1 VSEFRFAE
9 PQWAHALWGVLAFV
23 VLLFWFELRGAG
35 ALDQL
40 IGNALQRR
48 LVARPSSLR
57 RRLRIVLLGL
67 SAACLVFALMRP
79 QLGIRHVAAPRVGAE
94 IMIALDVSKSMLA
107 EDVAPNRLE
116 RAKAEIVD
124 LLAYLEGDQVGLIA
138 FAGRATVLA
147 PMTPDF
153 SFLRLVLEGAGPHSV
168 TRGGT
173 RLEEPVRKAVKGFG
187 PAQEASRV
195 ILLITDGGDQD
206 SFPLD
211 AAKDAAEA
219 GIVIIAIGFGDEL
232 GSEIYTTDPRTGARE
247 LLRDADGRA
256 VQSRLDGELL
266 RDLALATGGAYVPA
280 GTGVLDL
287 ESIYR
292 QHIEPRMV
300 GQLDPRGKTVRD
312 EGYQWAVLLGLVFL
326 VSSVAVSGGTAGLSA
341 ALALWMIAAAPP
353 PPAWAQ
359 SADEPVGREAVP
371 SIQDP
376 IADEEAAGEGR
387 PSESDLPAKPV
398 DPREIFNLGVSALDA
413 GNAEEAIREFERA
426 RREAADDGEL
436 RFRAAYDLGVASAML
451 ASTLES
457 DSPEEALRALYT
469 AADWFRDAIQQRPE
483 HEDSRVNLDV
493 VLRRALLLADQIA
506 QRNAKGVDAEL
517 QEIAERQ
524 RELVAALAALQTQI
538 SEASEASASELLRRE
553 FRARAIDQRALLS
566 DADRL
571 AGTIDAESQ
580 AIAGRSEEERT
591 PEDQMRAAQLEGV
604 LHYLHLARE
613 RMGQTRRQ
621 LRQRQGERAYRR
633 GSAALAELKRALD
646 QLRDPAAVIDALLRD
661 VAETATGT
669 AALASSRRELPGL
682 TEAVEAPAWLTAE
695 SLRDDQRYAAD
706 RAGELDQRLL
716 AGLEQGSATTPEQQA
731 LFDAVQNAEPLVA
744 ESTTSLSEAA
754 QALDA
759 DSPLDALPHQ
769 RAAITAL
776 VEAREWFLDLRG
788 LIELVYSDERRIEQ
802 VLGAEGDEAETAR
815 SEYLP
820 ALRELQKH
828 NLARAE
834 RLAGKLEAAAS
845 APPTPQP
852 DGSVPDEEVAAIQ
865 QQRFELAGQ
874 LLTLALARMD
884 DVEINLAE
892 SGAVKWS
899 KGHEA
904 SRSAVEHL
912 EALRR
917 LFFSI
922 IEELRDTAQQQL
934 DLADAT
940 RDAAALSAA
949 GSDDAAARIGPLAP
963 RQETLASRA
972 GSIADALAEQ
982 SNQTGG
988 VVDDEADSA
997 ETSRRLREAAEHV
1010 LLAQTEME
1018 GATQKLGADPPDLES
1033 TQQQQAASI
1042 AELEQ
1047 ALALLVPPE
1056 DRQPEGEPDSSKQ
1069 ENSEPEPSGGEE
1081 KREAEPEPQAAPA
1094 DPAQLLQA
1102 VRDREAQ
1109 RRRDREQRGTEGYD
1123 TVEKDW

>member
-1 VSEFRFAE
+1 MSEFRFAQPE
-9 PQWAHALWGVLAFV
+9 WLHAFWGVLAFV
-23 VLLFWFELRGAG
+23 ALLLWLELRGVG

-48 LVARPSSLR
+48 LVRRPSSFR
-57 RRLRIVLLGL
+57 RRMRIALLGL
-67 SAACLVFALMRP
+67 SAACLVLALMRP

-94 IMIALDVSKSMLA
+94 IMIAFDVSKSMLA

-124 LLAYLEGDQVGLIA
+124 LLSYLEGDQVGLIA

-173 RLEEPVRKAVKGFG
+173 RLEEPIRKAVRGFG
-187 PAQEASRV
+187 PAREASRV

-211 AAKDAAEA
+211 AAKAAAEA

-247 LLRDADGRA
+247 LLRDADGHA
-256 VQSRLDGELL
+256 VRSRLDGELL
-266 RDLALATGGAYVPA
+266 RDLALVTNGAYVPA

-292 QHIEPRMV
+292 QHIEPLML
-300 GQLDPRGKTVRD
+300 GKLDPRGKTVRD

-326 VSSVAVSGGTAGLSA
+326 VSSAALSGGAAGA
-341 ALALWMIAAAPP
+341 GAVVVLWMVLAVPP

-359 SADEPVGREAVP
+359 SADSPAGDDAARLNQA
-371 SIQDP
+371 P
-376 IADEEAAGEGR
+376 IADGESTGAERPAEA
-387 PSESDLPAKPV
+387 DLPKQPV
-398 DPREIFNLGVSALDA
+398 DPREIFNFGVSALEA
-413 GNAEEAIREFERA
+413 GDAEEAIRQFERA

-436 RFRAAYDLGVASAML
+436 RFRAAYDLGIASATL
-451 ASTLES
+451 ASDLEA

-469 AADWFRDAIQQRPE
+469 AADWFRDAIQQRRE

-493 VLRRALLLADQIA
+493 VLRRALLLADRLA
-506 QRNAKGVDAEL
+506 QQNAKGVDAEL
-517 QEIAERQ
+517 QEIAARQ
-524 RELVAALAALQTQI
+524 REMVAALANLQTQV
-538 SEASEASASELLRRE
+538 SEEPEMTASERLRRE
-553 FRARAIDQRALLS
+553 FRARATDQRALLS

-571 AGTIDAESQ
+571 AGAIDAESQ
-580 AIAGRSEEERT
+580 GIASRSEEERT

-604 LHYLHLARE
+604 LHYFHLARE

-661 VAETATGT
+661 VAETAAGT

-682 TEAVEAPAWLTAE
+682 AASVEIPAWLTAE
-695 SLRDDQRYAAD
+695 SLRDDQSYAAD
-706 RAGELDQRLL
+706 RAAELDQRLL
-716 AGLEQGSATTPEQQA
+716 AALESGSATNADQQA
-731 LFDAVQNAEPLVA
+731 LLDAVQNAEPLVA
-744 ESTTSLSEAA
+744 DAAASLAGAAEA
-754 QALDA
+754 LGS
-759 DSPLDALPHQ
+759 DSPEKALPHQ
-769 RAAITAL
+769 RDGLTAL
-776 VEAREWFLDLRG
+776 AEAREWFLDLRG
-788 LIELVYSDERRIEQ
+788 LIELAYSDERRIEQ
-802 VLGAEGDEAETAR
+802 VLAAEGDEAEAAR
-815 SEYLP
+815 REYLP
-820 ALRELQKH
+820 AIRELQNH
-828 NLARAE
+828 NIARAE
-834 RLAGKLEAAAS
+834 RLTGKLEAAAS
-845 APPTPQP
+845 SPPTPGP
-852 DGSVPDEEVAAIQ
+852 DGSTPDEQAAEIQ

-884 DVEINLAE
+884 DVKIHLAE
-892 SGAVKWS
+892 SGAVNWPE
-899 KGHEA
+899 GHEA
-904 SRSAVEHL
+904 SRAAVEYL

-922 IEELRDTAQQQL
+922 VEELRDVAQQQL

-963 RQETLASRA
+963 RQEALAARA
-972 GSIADALAEQ
+972 GDIADALAEQ

-988 VVDDEADSA
+988 VVDEEADSA
-997 ETSRRLREAAEHV
+997 ETSRRLREAGEHV
-1010 LLAQTEME
+1010 LLAQVEME
-1018 GATQKLGADPPDLES
+1018 GAKEKLVEDPPDLES
-1033 TQQQQAASI
+1033 TQERQEASL

-1056 DRQPEGEPDSSKQ
+1056 DREPEGEPDSSEQ
-1069 ENSEPEPSGGEE
+1069 EDSESDPSGGEE
-1081 KREAEPEPQAAPA
+1081 GQEGESEPQAAPA

-1109 RRRDREQRGTEGYD
+1109 RRRDREQRGTERYD
-1123 TVEKDW
+1123 TVERDW